1 MPAVTVSS
9 ALRELPTEC
18 SVAGG
23 MDAIL
28 GFIFG
33 VGGLVVLGV
42 AAAFVVGWYIVASR
56 AKKLKETS

>member
-1 MPAVTVSS
+1 
-9 ALRELPTEC
+9 
-18 SVAGG
+18 